1 MAPSNMVVVSRKG
14 KTMCLYKLNENKLSY
29 KYPLIQL
36 STVVLGGVLVLKR
49 STIFT
54 WLGVSNQWMSTYGRL
69 VDFLCFCFLWALV
82 LPFYLG
88 VIGIIET
95 FVKRLEL
102 KRKQKMLNKRAR
114 KTGKQYSLDDIAKR
128 LREEDIIAFEVKT
141 LTGVITMGASS
152 DCEPGSFKFFDKA
165 YYIEDEEFA
174 IEQEKEFLEKLSY
187 MCGGESITVLSI
199 DGVKVK

>member
-1 MAPSNMVVVSRKG
+1 MG
-14 KTMCLYKLNENKLSY
+14 LYETNTEELSY
-29 KYPLIQL
+29 KQSAIKLVVVTIVSALIWH
-36 STVVLGGVLVLKR
+36 R
-49 STIFT
+49 YTIYA
-54 WLGVSNQWMSTYGRL
+54 WLGVSADWLEKYEYAEG
-69 VDFLCFCFLWALV
+69 FFALCILWAMV
-82 LPFYLG
+82 IPFYLG

-128 LREEDIIAFEVKT
+128 LREKDIIEFEVKT

-174 IEQEKEFLEKLSY
+174 IEQEKEFLEKLSH